1 MAVSRLALGPRWCD
15 LGTFVPSGPRVRA
28 RIHVGMHASADPS
41 TGGRDHALF
50 IEDFVDVPC
59 PQDRVRRR
67 IGTDDAWLA
76 ELANSASAAGDAM
89 LTRIGPSWA
98 AGVLT
103 RTVQIRLGVVHE
115 RGSTT
120 VVPISWA
127 SAAHKGLF
135 PVLTGDLEITPL
147 GADCCRVGLSASYR
161 TPFGQLGRSLDRAV
175 LHHVAQSTVRSFLDT
190 IAVGLR
196 SEVNGGKTPDVVPTD
211 PNPVVGRLHEML
223 AYAHRHGAEP
233 EDVIALI
240 RSTTE

>member
-1 MAVSRLALGPRWCD
+1 M
-15 LGTFVPSGPRVRA
+15 
-28 RIHVGMHASADPS
+28 SADHGPAA
-41 TGGRDHALF
+41 REHALF
-50 IEDFVDVPC
+50 LEDFVDVAC
-59 PQDRVRRR
+59 PPERVRSR
-67 IGTDDAWLA
+67 IGSDAAWLA

-98 AGVLT
+98 SGFLT
-103 RTVQIRLGVVHE
+103 RTVEIRLGVVHE

-147 GADCCRVGLSASYR
+147 GADACRVGLSASYR
-161 TPFGQLGRSLDRAV
+161 TPFGQLGRGLDRAV

-190 IAVGLR
+190 IATGLL
-196 SEVNGGKTPDVVPTD
+196 SDGDTTETDVTGD
-211 PNPVVGRLHEML
+211 PNPVAERLQELL

-240 RSTTE
+240 RSTTT